1 MIEGWVTRDAN
12 SLLQPLQPVA
22 FSRSLPQEALPTI
35 EIDDSRTFQP
45 IEGFG
50 FALTGGSAYLLA
62 GLPAADRADL
72 LQELFGLTDASVGLS
87 CLRLSIGASDLGR
100 RDFSYW
106 ALRRGVG
113 DPNLSRF
120 NLAGGD
126 PEVVPVLQE
135 ILRINP
141 AMKIIASPWSAPPW
155 MKSNGRYV
163 AGRLKPEYY
172 SAYAQYFVK
181 YLEEMRGRGIHVSAV
196 TPQNEP
202 HNPKNEPSMV
212 MSATEQADFIKG
224 HLGPELRSRAPE
236 TEILCWDHNCDE
248 PDYPLT
254 VLGDAEARGYIDGVA
269 WHLYNGSPEAMSQ
282 VHAQYPEKKVYFTEQ
297 WVSAHDD
304 FMGALRWHTKN
315 VIIGTLRNWS
325 RTALEWNLAS
335 DPEYTLH
342 TRRGA
347 VGALGGVT
355 IGVRLKRRRAAVG
368 GVAVKRTIKRNP
380 GYYLMAHSARF
391 IRPGSVRVH
400 SCEVD
405 KLPNVACLTPDS
417 RMVLVVMNDA
427 DGARRFRVQHRGAYA
442 TLELEAGDVATLRWN
457 LATAV
462 AQSEQAGAGPNGTSR
477 SHRRGSAPRIDR
489 AEGQ

>member
-1 MIEGWVTRDAN
+1 MIEGWVTRGAN
-12 SLLQPLQPVA
+12 ALLQPMQPVA
-22 FSRSLPQEALPTI
+22 FSRSLPQDALPTI

-50 FALTGGSAYLLA
+50 FALTGGSAFLLA
-62 GLPAADRADL
+62 GLAAADRAAL

-106 ALRRGVG
+106 GRRRGRAHLAG
-113 DPNLSRF
+113 F
-120 NLAGGD
+120 NLGAGD

-141 AMKIIASPWSAPPW
+141 AVKIIASPWSAPPW
-155 MKSNGRYV
+155 MKTNDSFV
-163 AGRLKPEYY
+163 AGSLKPEYY
-172 SAYAQYFVK
+172 SAYAQYFVH
-181 YLEEMRGRGIHVSAV
+181 YVEAMHRHGIHVSAV

-202 HNPKNEPSMV
+202 HNAKNEPSMV
-212 MSATEQADFIKG
+212 MTATEQAEFIKRY
-224 HLGPELRSRAPE
+224 LGPELRKGAPG

-254 VLGDAEARGYIDGVA
+254 VLGDAEARAYIGGVA
-269 WHLYNGSPEAMSQ
+269 WHLYNGSPEVMSK
-282 VHAQYPEKKVYFTEQ
+282 VRAQYPAQKVYFTEQ

-315 VIIGTLRNWS
+315 IIIGTLKNWC

-335 DPEYTLH
+335 DPEYALH
-342 TRRGA
+342 TRKGA

-355 IGVRLKRRRAAVG
+355 IGATIKRRRGAVG
-368 GVAVKRTIKRNP
+368 APRGVAVAATIKRNP

-391 IRPGSVRVH
+391 IRPGSVRVY
-400 SCEVD
+400 SSEVD
-405 KLPNVACLTPDS
+405 PLPNVTCLTPDS
-417 RMVLVVMNDA
+417 RMVMVVMNDA
-427 DGARRFRVQHRGAYA
+427 DDARRFRIQHQGACA
-442 TLELEAGDVATLRWN
+442 TLELGTGDIATLRWK

-462 AQSEQAGAGPNGTSR
+462 ARSEKAGAGRNP
-477 SHRRGSAPRIDR
+477 
-489 AEGQ
+489 

>member
-1 MIEGWVTRDAN
+1 MIEGWVTRGADA
-12 SLLQPLQPVA
+12 LLQPMRPVA
-22 FSRSLPQEALPTI
+22 FSRSLPQDALPTI
-35 EIDDSRTFQP
+35 EVDDRQAFQP

-62 GLPAADRADL
+62 GLTAADRTAL
-72 LQELFGLTDASVGLS
+72 LQELFGLTEESVGLS

-106 ALRRGVG
+106 RMRRGRAHLEG
-113 DPNLSRF
+113 F
-120 NLAGGD
+120 NLGAGD
-126 PEVVPVLQE
+126 QEVIPVLQQ
-135 ILRINP
+135 ILQINP
-141 AMKIIASPWSAPPW
+141 TVKIIASPWSAPPW
-155 MKSNGRYV
+155 MKTNGSFV
-163 AGRLKPEYY
+163 AGSLKPEYY

-181 YLEEMRGRGIHVSAV
+181 YVQAMRDHGIRVSAV

-212 MSATEQADFIKG
+212 MTATEQAEFIKG
-224 HLGPELRSRAPE
+224 YLGPELRKGAPE

-248 PDYPLT
+248 PEYPLT
-254 VLGDAEARGYIDGVA
+254 VLGDADARAHIGGVA
-269 WHLYNGSPEAMSQ
+269 WHLYNGSPAAMSK
-282 VHAQYPEKKVYFTEQ
+282 VWSHYPEKKVYFTEQ

-315 VIIGTLRNWS
+315 IIIGTLRNWS

-355 IGVRLKRRRAAVG
+355 IGSTVNRRLGATGARGVTVG
-368 GVAVKRTIKRNP
+368 ATIKRNP

-391 IRPGSVRVH
+391 IRPGSVRVY
-400 SCEVD
+400 SSEVD
-405 KLPNVACLTPDS
+405 LLPNVACLTPDS
-417 RMVLVVMNDA
+417 RIVTVVMNDSDHA
-427 DGARRFRVQHRGAYA
+427 KRFCVQHQDAYA
-442 TLELEAGDVATLRWN
+442 TLELGAGDIATLRWN
-457 LATAV
+457 AAATV
-462 AQSEQAGAGPNGTSR
+462 AQL
-477 SHRRGSAPRIDR
+477 
-489 AEGQ
+489 

>member
-1 MIEGWVTRDAN
+1 VRGPANGATAGMIEGWVTRDAN

-22 FSRSLPQEALPTI
+22 FSRSVPREALATI
-35 EIDDSRTFQP
+35 EIDDRRTFQP

-50 FALTGGSAYLLA
+50 FSLTGGSAYLLA
-62 GLPAADRADL
+62 GLAAADRADL

-100 RDFSYW
+100 KDFSYW
-106 ALRRGVG
+106 GLRRGTA
-113 DPNLSRF
+113 DPDLGRF
-120 NLAGGD
+120 NLSAGD
-126 PEVVPVLQE
+126 REVVPVLQE

-155 MKSNGRYV
+155 MKTNGSYV
-163 AGRLKPEYY
+163 AGRLKPESY
-172 SAYAQYFVK
+172 SAYARYFAK
-181 YLEEMRGRGIHVSAV
+181 YVETMRGHGIHVSAV

-202 HNPKNEPSMV
+202 HNPRNEPSMV
-212 MSATEQADFIKG
+212 MSAMEQADFIKG
-224 HLGPELRSRAPE
+224 YLGPELRRSAPQ

-254 VLGDAEARGYIDGVA
+254 VLADAEARAYVAGVA
-269 WHLYNGSPEAMSQ
+269 WHLYNGSPEAMSR
-282 VHAQYPEKKVYFTEQ
+282 VRAQYPDKKVYFTEQ

-315 VIIGTLRNWS
+315 VVIGTLRNWS

-335 DPEYTLH
+335 DPRYALH

-355 IGVRLKRRRAAVG
+355 IGVAMKRRRGAGDFTVG
-368 GVAVKRTIKRNP
+368 ATIKRNP

-400 SCEVD
+400 SSEVD
-405 KLPNVACLTPDS
+405 RLPNVTCLTPDS
-417 RMVLVVMNDA
+417 RMVMVVMNDA
-427 DGARRFRVQHRGAYA
+427 DGARRFRVRHRGANA
-442 TLELEAGDVATLRWN
+442 TLELGTGDVATLRWN
-457 LATAV
+457 AATAM
-462 AQSEQAGAGPNGTSR
+462 ARSDKAGVGPNT
-477 SHRRGSAPRIDR
+477 
-489 AEGQ
+489 

>member
-1 MIEGWVTRDAN
+1 MIEGWVTRNAH
-12 SLLQPLQPVA
+12 SLLHSMQPVA
-22 FSRSLPQEALPTI
+22 FSRSLPHDGLPTI

-50 FALTGGSAYLLA
+50 FALTGGSAHLLA
-62 GLPAADRADL
+62 GLAAADRADL

-106 ALRRGVG
+106 GVRRGTAHP
-113 DPNLSRF
+113 DLARF
-120 NLAGGD
+120 NLDAGD
-126 PEVVPVLQE
+126 RDVVPVLQQ

-141 AMKIIASPWSAPPW
+141 AVKIIASPWSAPPW
-155 MKSNGRYV
+155 MKTNGSFV
-163 AGRLKPEYY
+163 SGRLKPEFYA
-172 SAYAQYFVK
+172 AYARYFVK
-181 YLEEMRGRGIHVSAV
+181 YVETMRGHGIHVSAV

-202 HNPKNEPSMV
+202 HNWRNEPSMV
-212 MSATEQADFIKG
+212 MSAKEQADFIKG
-224 HLGPELRSRAPE
+224 FLGPELRKGAPD
-236 TEILCWDHNCDE
+236 TEVLCWDHNCDE

-254 VLGDAEARGYIDGVA
+254 VLGDAAARAYIGGVA

-282 VHAQYPEKKVYFTEQ
+282 VRAQYPGQKVYFTEQ

-304 FMGALRWHTKN
+304 FMGALRWHAKN

-335 DPEYTLH
+335 DPEYALH

-355 IGVRLKRRRAAVG
+355 IGATVNRHRGAAAGMG
-368 GVAVKRTIKRNP
+368 GVAVEATIKRNP

-400 SCEVD
+400 SSEVD
-405 KLPNVACLTPDS
+405 HLPNVTCLTPES
-417 RMVLVVMNDA
+417 RMVMLVMNDSH
-427 DGARRFRVQHRGAYA
+427 GAKRFRVQHRGAYA
-442 TLELEAGDVATLRWN
+442 TLALGTGDVATLRWSV
-457 LATAV
+457 ATAA
-462 AQSEQAGAGPNGTSR
+462 AQGEKAGDG
-477 SHRRGSAPRIDR
+477 
-489 AEGQ
+489 